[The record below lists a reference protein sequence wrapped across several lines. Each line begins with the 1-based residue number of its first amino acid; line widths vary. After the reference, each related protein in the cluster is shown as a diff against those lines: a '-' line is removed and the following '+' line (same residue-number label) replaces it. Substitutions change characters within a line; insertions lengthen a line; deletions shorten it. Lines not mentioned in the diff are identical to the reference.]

1 MSIPLRIAVIGIGNM
16 GSAHARHLYDGLIT
30 NATLAAVCDTSSDR
44 LDWAAEQFPDVP
56 RFDHSDTLLASGI
69 ADAVIIAVPHY
80 AHAPIAIAAF
90 EAGLHVLT
98 EKPETVRLSDALA
111 MNEAA
116 DRSGKAFGIMFN
128 QRTNEL
134 FRKAKELVESGAL
147 GARRRLDWVVTNWY
161 RTQAYYDSG
170 SWRGSWQGEGG
181 GVLLNQAPHNIDLM
195 QWIFGMPD
203 KLRATCREGAY
214 HTIEVEDEASIEMRC
229 SDGATARFFT
239 STGEYPGTNR
249 LEIVGDRGKI
259 VIEQG
264 VLRYWALDFSESEYR
279 VSTSDSSC
287 GIRPTYTEFTQSAPE
302 SGHVGVLQAFVDH
315 IRTGTP
321 LIADGREGVHMLS
334 ISNAAYLSSWTGE
347 EIALPFSSADMER
360 FNALLAEKCK
370 NGNRITDSAST
381 GKFADGNISPRWK
394 VNW

>member
-1 MSIPLRIAVIGIGNM
+1 MTSLRIAVIGIGNM
-16 GSAHARHLYDGLIT
+16 GSAHARHLFDSKIT
-30 NATLAAVCDTSSDR
+30 NATLAAVCDVSPAR
-44 LDWAAEQFPDVP
+44 LDWAAQNLPNVP
-56 RFDHSDTLLASGI
+56 RFDSAQALFAANI

-80 AHAPIAIAAF
+80 AHAPIAIEAF
-90 EAGLHVLT
+90 ESGLHVLT

-111 MNEAA
+111 MNDAA

-134 FRKAKELVESGAL
+134 FRKAKEMVEDGTL

-181 GVLLNQAPHNIDLM
+181 GVLLNQAPHNLDLM

-214 HTIEVEDEASIEMRC
+214 HRIEVEDEASLEM
-229 SDGATARFFT
+229 SYADGATARFFT
-239 STGEYPGTNR
+239 STGEFPGTNR

-264 VLRYWALDFSESEYR
+264 VLKYWALSMSEESYRFASKGASGELEAAYSEF
-279 VSTSDSSC
+279 
-287 GIRPTYTEFTQSAPE
+287 RPSAPE
-302 SGHVGVLQAFVDH
+302 SAHIGVLQAFVDH
-315 IRTGTP
+315 ILTGTP
-321 LIADGREGVHMLS
+321 LIADGREGVNMLS
-334 ISNAAYLSSWTGE
+334 LANAAYLSSWTGRSVD
-347 EIALPFSSADMER
+347 LPFSKDDMIA
-360 FNALLAEKCK
+360 FNALLAEKCAHGK
-370 NGNRITDSAST
+370 QVDSTSLDAP
-381 GKFADGNISPRWK
+381 FADGKISPRWK

>member
-1 MSIPLRIAVIGIGNM
+1 MSSLRIAVIGIGNM
-16 GSAHARHLYDGLIT
+16 GSAHARHLFDGKIT
-30 NATLAAVCDTSSDR
+30 NASLAAVCDISPAR
-44 LDWAAEQFPDVP
+44 LNWAAENLPDIP
-56 RFDHSDTLLASGI
+56 RFERADDLFSANI
-69 ADAVIIAVPHY
+69 ADAVLIATPHY

-116 DRSGKAFGIMFN
+116 DRSGKTFGIMFN

-147 GARRRLDWVVTNWY
+147 GTRRRLDWVVTNWY

-181 GVLLNQAPHNIDLM
+181 GVLLNQAPHNLDLM
-195 QWIFGMPD
+195 QWIFGMPSS
-203 KLRATCREGAY
+203 LRATCREGAY
-214 HTIEVEDEASIEMRC
+214 HHIEVEDEASLEMTY

-239 STGEYPGTNR
+239 STGEFPGTNR
-249 LEIVGDRGKI
+249 LEIVGDLGKI

-264 VLRYWALDFSESEYR
+264 VLKYWSLSMSEKTYR
-279 VSTSDSSC
+279 FASKDASGKLEASYS
-287 GIRPTYTEFTQSAPE
+287 EFTPCAPE
-302 SGHVGVLQAFVDH
+302 SGHIGVLQAFVDA
-315 IRTGTP
+315 ILTGTP
-321 LIADGREGVHMLS
+321 LIADGHEGVHMLS
-334 ISNAAYLSSWTGE
+334 LANAAYLSSWTGR
-347 EIALPFSSADMER
+347 AVDLPFSDEAMNT
-360 FNALLAEKCK
+360 FNTLLSEKCARGK
-370 NGNRITDSAST
+370 EVDTANASP
-381 GKFADGNISPRWK
+381 FADGKLSPRWK

>member
-1 MSIPLRIAVIGIGNM
+1 MSSLRIAVIGIGNM
-16 GSAHARHLYDGLIT
+16 GSAHAVHLFGGLIE
-30 NATLAAVCDTSSDR
+30 NATLAAVCDISPAR
-44 LDWAAEQFPDVP
+44 HEWAAENLPNIP
-56 RFDHSDTLLASGI
+56 RFDSADALFAAGI
-69 ADAVIIAVPHY
+69 ADAVIIATPHY
-80 AHAPIAIAAF
+80 AHTPLAIAAF
-90 EAGLHVLT
+90 AAELHVLT

-147 GARRRLDWVVTNWY
+147 GRRRRLDWVVTNWY

-181 GVLLNQAPHNIDLM
+181 GVLLNQAPHNLDLM
-195 QWIFGMPD
+195 QWIFGMPS

-214 HTIEVEDEASIEMRC
+214 HHIEVEDEASLEMVYP
-229 SDGATARFFT
+229 DGATARFFT

-249 LEIVGDRGKI
+249 LEIVGDRGKL

-264 VLRYWALDFSESEYR
+264 VLKYWALSMSEEVYR
-279 VSTSDSSC
+279 FASKDASSKLEA
-287 GIRPTYTEFTQSAPE
+287 TYSEFTPSAPE

-315 IRTGTP
+315 VLAGTP
-321 LIADGREGVHMLS
+321 LIADGREGVNMLS
-334 ISNAAYLSSWTGE
+334 LANAAYLSSWTGE
-347 EIALPFSSADMER
+347 VIALPFSDNDVDA
-360 FNALLAEKCK
+360 FNMLLSQKC
-370 NGNRITDSAST
+370 TL
-381 GKFADGNISPRWK
+381 GKQVDPSLHSDQFADGKISPRWK